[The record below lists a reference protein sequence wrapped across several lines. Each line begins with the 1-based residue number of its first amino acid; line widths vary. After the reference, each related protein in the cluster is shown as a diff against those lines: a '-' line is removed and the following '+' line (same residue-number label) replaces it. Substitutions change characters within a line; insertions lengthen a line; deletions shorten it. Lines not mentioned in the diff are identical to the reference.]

1 MADEMIKDRIVVGAC
16 AKIITRE
23 GFKPIESHIKSNQI
37 IIYSRY
43 RDTTYC
49 DTNVLAGEP

>member
-1 MADEMIKDRIVVGAC
+1 MNEYKSEQISLNMYL
-16 AKIITRE
+16 IID
-23 GFKPIESHIKSNQI
+23 ILQIKSNQK

>member
-1 MADEMIKDRIVVGAC
+1 MKAIRGHGLDGENLSL
-16 AKIITRE
+16 TL
-23 GFKPIESHIKSNQI
+23 SNQIKSNQI

-49 DTNVLAGEP
+49 NTNVLAGEP